1 MRILNQYFPGRVFVL
16 LFTENALILLGV
28 WVAACVYIGRFNL
41 ALLFDPGLFGRAL
54 LISLVCQICFYFN
67 DLYDL
72 KSLSS
77 PLQILLRL
85 LKTFGMASLIL
96 AFVYLLI
103 PGTRFGS
110 GIVETSVIGVALLV
124 LLWRVALEW
133 FNRVYAP
140 GDRILIV
147 GTGSHA
153 QALAREVDGRPD
165 LHMSVIG
172 LVGENG
178 VGPPQTGTSGISY
191 LGRLEALSQIAD
203 EAKPDRIVI
212 AVEERR
218 NHLPMDTLLRLRLGG
233 TRVEYGS
240 SLYEKLTG
248 RIPVDAVRPSGL
260 VFSEVFQ
267 TSVRPIRYRRAIGA
281 AGALLGLIMFGPL
294 MALIAIAIKL
304 DSPGPVFYRQAR
316 VGLDGTVFEMLKFRS
331 MRADAERATGPIWAG
346 KRDSR
351 ITRVGAVLRKLRLDE
366 LPQLINI
373 LRGEMNFI
381 GPRPERPH
389 FVETLRHQI
398 PYYDARHVIRPG
410 LTGWAQVSY
419 SYGSTW
425 EENKEKFEYDMFYLK
440 NMSLSLDLMILFQ
453 TAKIAVLGR
462 GAR

>member
-1 MRILNQYFPGRVFVL
+1 MKILNQYFPGRVLVL
-16 LFTENALILLGV
+16 LFTENALIVLGV
-28 WVAACVYIGRFNL
+28 WVAACVHIGQFNL
-41 ALLFDPGLFGRAL
+41 ALLYYPGLFGRAL
-54 LISLVCQICFYFN
+54 LITLVCQVCFYFN

-77 PLQILLRL
+77 PLQILLRV

-96 AFVYLLI
+96 AFLYLLI
-103 PGTRFGS
+103 PETRFGS

-124 LLWRVALEW
+124 LLWRVLLEW

-147 GTGSHA
+147 GTGPHA
-153 QALAREVDGRPD
+153 QSLAREVDGRPD
-165 LHMSVIG
+165 LHMKVIG
-172 LVGENG
+172 LVSENG
-178 VGPPQTGTSGISY
+178 VGPQTSTSGLAY
-191 LGRLEALSQIAD
+191 LGGLEALSQIAD

-233 TRVEYGS
+233 TRIDHGS

-248 RIPVDAVRPSGL
+248 RIPIDTIRPSGL
-260 VFSEVFQ
+260 VFSEA
-267 TSVRPIRYRRAIGA
+267 SVRPVRYRRAIGA
-281 AGALLGLIMFGPL
+281 AGALLGLIVFGPL
-294 MALIAIAIKL
+294 MVLIAIAIKL

-316 VGLDGTVFEMLKFRS
+316 VGLDRTVFEMLKFRS
-331 MRADAERATGPIWAG
+331 MRADAERGTGPIWAG
-346 KRDSR
+346 KRDPR
-351 ITRVGAVLRKLRLDE
+351 ITRVGGVLRKLRLDE

-389 FVETLRHQI
+389 FVEKLRHQI

-425 EENKEKFEYDMFYLK
+425 EENKEKFEYDIFYLK

-453 TAKIAVLGR
+453 TFKIAVLGR

>member
-1 MRILNQYFPGRVFVL
+1 V
-16 LFTENALILLGV
+16 
-28 WVAACVYIGRFNL
+28 
-41 ALLFDPGLFGRAL
+41 
-54 LISLVCQICFYFN
+54 
-67 DLYDL
+67 
-72 KSLSS
+72 
-77 PLQILLRL
+77 
-85 LKTFGMASLIL
+85 
-96 AFVYLLI
+96 
-103 PGTRFGS
+103 
-110 GIVETSVIGVALLV
+110 
-124 LLWRVALEW
+124 
-133 FNRVYAP
+133 
-140 GDRILIV
+140 
-147 GTGSHA
+147 
-153 QALAREVDGRPD
+153 
-165 LHMSVIG
+165 
-172 LVGENG
+172 
-178 VGPPQTGTSGISY
+178 
-191 LGRLEALSQIAD
+191 
-203 EAKPDRIVI
+203 
-212 AVEERR
+212 
-218 NHLPMDTLLRLRLGG
+218 
-233 TRVEYGS
+233 
-240 SLYEKLTG
+240 
-248 RIPVDAVRPSGL
+248 
-260 VFSEVFQ
+260 
-267 TSVRPIRYRRAIGA
+267 
-281 AGALLGLIMFGPL
+281 FGPL